1 MKSISKFSLVLTVI
15 WTLAASA
22 LASPAD
28 SALAAL
34 LKARASLVTLLD
46 TSDAA
51 AQKNLEG
58 EIRTATKEVDD
69 SVKSALADKATPKE
83 AAAKLKEFDG
93 VWKDFK
99 KTRDGEIIPAVKAGK
114 VDAAKALAKGVQAER
129 MGKMKELLAAAGA
142 K

>member
-1 MKSISKFSLVLTVI
+1 MKSLSKFSLVLTVI
-15 WTLAASA
+15 SALAATA

-46 TSDAA
+46 TTDAA
-51 AQKNLEG
+51 AQKTLEG

-69 SVKSALADKATPKE
+69 SVKSALADKATPKD

-99 KTRDGEIIPAVKAGK
+99 KTRDGEIVPAVKAGK

-129 MGKMKELLAAAGA
+129 MAKMKELLAAAGA

>member
-1 MKSISKFSLVLTVI
+1 MKSISKFSLVLAVT

-51 AQKNLEG
+51 AQKSLEA
-58 EIRTATKEVDD
+58 EINSASKEVDD
-69 SVKSALADKATPKE
+69 SVKSALADKATAKDS
-83 AAAKLKEFDG
+83 AAKLKEFDA

-99 KTRDGEIIPAVKAGK
+99 KTRDSEIIPAIKAGK

-129 MGKMKELLAAAGA
+129 MGKLKALLAAAGA